1 MCRFQRESDQHIF
14 NSNTILFQITGLA
27 LKKSFEHMY
36 IPQERQ
42 PFIYMSL
49 ELDPRN
55 VDVNVHPAKHEV
67 HFLHEDSVIDKVR
80 SAVESKLL
88 GCNTA
93 RNFYAQDEINNGLE
107 TLLLR

>member
-1 MCRFQRESDQHIF
+1 MVSVR
-14 NSNTILFQITGLA
+14 TA
-27 LKKSFEHMY
+27 LKKSFEQMY
-36 IPQERQ
+36 VPQERQ

-88 GCNTA
+88 GCK
-93 RNFYAQDEINNGLE
+93 EILCTVGHDFLQHYGMILSY
-107 TLLLR
+107 LLVSWSYSVFCF